1 MKVQVGDKVY
11 YNGPKGTSTRPE
23 YTVLEIYD
31 DGRMANVRHD
41 NGHVYMGYHTS
52 KMRRADG
59 DPDKAL
65 MLEQEIYIAEHLGY
79 IEIAECLREKLSKLN
94 GV

>member
-11 YNGPKGTSTRPE
+11 YSGPKGTSTRPE

-41 NGHVYMGYHTS
+41 NGHVYMGYHVS
-52 KMRRADG
+52 KMRRAEDN
-59 DPDKAL
+59 PDKTL
-65 MLEQEIYIAEHLGY
+65 MLEQEIYLAEHLGY
-79 IEIAECLREKLSKLN
+79 KEIAEDLREKLAKLN
-94 GV
+94 GA